1 MVTIKEIIMQIVLN
15 IIYGTS
21 TGHYISTIIALYKYY
36 ITFGHYKS
44 HLYLAT

>member
-1 MVTIKEIIMQIVLN
+1 MVTIKEIIMQIVLS

-21 TGHYISTIIALYKYY
+21 IGHYISTIIALYKYY
-36 ITFGHYKS
+36 ITFGHYIS